1 MKEKYRYTKNTTDN
15 AFEKAERV
23 VQHLNLQYNFRCVKY
38 LLDVENIGIGQ
49 LRTAQFFNG
58 KDYYLDFNRSAYLLV
73 KAGLIGSKQFTTE
86 SATLEDRIYE
96 ILDNWQELFGSLLSL
111 HILLIKQLD
120 ERHFF
125 IESAAVENL
134 QKSLMNSTPFISDL
148 LKKLTAQTEQEE
160 TILATMRKHAI
171 SEMHTPIF

>member
-1 MKEKYRYTKNTTDN
+1 MKEKYRYTKNTADN
-15 AFEKAERV
+15 AFKKAERV
-23 VQHLNLQYNFRCVKY
+23 IQHLNLQFNFRCVKY

-73 KAGLIGSKQFTTE
+73 KAGLIGSKQFATE
-86 SATLEDRIYE
+86 SDALEDRIYE

-111 HILLIKQLD
+111 HVLLVKQLE

-134 QKSLMNSTPFISDL
+134 QTSLTSSTPFIKDL
-148 LKKLTAQTEQEE
+148 LKKLTAQAKQE
-160 TILATMRKHAI
+160 TMIISTMHKHAI
-171 SEMHTPIF
+171 SEMRTPIF